1 MAHEP
6 NHVCKNPKCNKNYW
20 ACDDCDK
27 NKGVHWRSLCC
38 SVDCF
43 KEYLRAIEERDNPVK
58 ELEITEEKEVEQ
70 NETNIVNKRKC
81 KK

>member
-1 MAHEP
+1 MAKEP
-6 NHVCKNPKCNKNYW
+6 NHVCKNPNCQSPSYY

-27 NKGVHWRSLCC
+27 NRGLHWRSLCC

-43 KEYLRAIEERDNPVK
+43 KEYMRIIDERDNPKVQ
-58 ELEITEEKEVEQ
+58 ETVTEQDVEVTQ
-70 NETNIVNKRKC
+70 ETPRKLI